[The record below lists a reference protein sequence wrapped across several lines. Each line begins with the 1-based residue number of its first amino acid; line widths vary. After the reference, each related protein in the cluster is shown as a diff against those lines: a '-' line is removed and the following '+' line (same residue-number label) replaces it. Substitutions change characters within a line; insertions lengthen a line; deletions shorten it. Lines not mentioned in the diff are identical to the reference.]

1 MSLDEVRALPEP
13 EKELLRKRG
22 FKIDKLIEEVEYA
35 EKWKA
40 IKTPYHEASFNFSSD
55 NVASSYIQN
64 TIDKG
69 YDIDDRK
76 AQDVAAQIQDN
87 LTHIVPYLGSSKMQ
101 KESFRQW
108 LKTSQQNLVPSIISG
123 KSTPWGALFRDI
135 LDIFPS
141 IRGAGAKPTDVKE
154 LMKYII
160 GPEGDR
166 VVPNALLEKF
176 TTPGE
181 KIIGLQNIVDG
192 NIEEIT
198 DVLTIDKWLSSE
210 EATIKITNIDKILK
224 DITKKIVSNSNKGYL
239 EKKEKNLIMANRNL
253 KNLRTHLS
261 RLRTDIKSMSE
272 MSSNTKELST
282 KGVQARQ
289 VKRNLK
295 VQREIYLET
304 KLSENPNY
312 LDEIGM
318 TREEFLTK

>member
-1 MSLDEVRALPEP
+1 M
-13 EKELLRKRG
+13 
-22 FKIDKLIEEVEYA
+22 
-35 EKWKA
+35 
-40 IKTPYHEASFNFSSD
+40 PY
-55 NVASSYIQN
+55 I
-64 TIDKG
+64 
-69 YDIDDRK
+69 
-76 AQDVAAQIQDN
+76 
-87 LTHIVPYLGSSKMQ
+87 
-101 KESFRQW
+101 
-108 LKTSQQNLVPSIISG
+108 
-123 KSTPWGALFRDI
+123 
-135 LDIFPS
+135 
-141 IRGAGAKPTDVKE
+141 GAKPTDVKE